1 MSTTVPNIEHSEWG
15 ADADRVELFTVTR
28 DGKPTT
34 YSMPNEPFPGLAL
47 QYLKR
52 ARREGEA
59 IAASWLLE
67 QVLGE
72 DGYDALAAEPDVT
85 LAQVNGIAARAL
97 QVVTGRTAPPEPAPF
112 PTAP

>member
-1 MSTTVPNIEHSEWG
+1 MSIQAPTIEHDEWSS
-15 ADADRVELFTVTR
+15 DDRVELFTIVNGDERRTF
-28 DGKPTT
+28 T
-34 YSMPNEPFPGLAL
+34 MPNRPHPGLAL

-59 IAASWLLE
+59 LAASWLLE

-85 LAQVNGIAARAL
+85 LAMVNGIAATAMR
-97 QVVTGRTAPPEPAPF
+97 VVTGRHTQPEPAPF
-112 PTAP
+112 PQAP